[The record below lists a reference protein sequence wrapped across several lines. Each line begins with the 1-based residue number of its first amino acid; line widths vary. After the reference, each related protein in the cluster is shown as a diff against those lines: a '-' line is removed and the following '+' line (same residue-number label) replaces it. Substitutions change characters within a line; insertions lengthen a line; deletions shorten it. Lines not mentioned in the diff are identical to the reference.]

1 MPLWYGK
8 PVEVRAD
15 RTPRAG
21 PRWVP
26 NWARLLLVVGKSPQQ
41 RCCGQRQNGL
51 CPLAVVVVSNYG
63 EGKVSSSG

>member
-1 MPLWYGK
+1 MAFALLYSFRVRRRGWGEKMPLWYGK

-26 NWARLLLVVGKSPQQ
+26 NWARLLLVVGIKVHSSD
-41 RCCGQRQNGL
+41 
-51 CPLAVVVVSNYG
+51 AVASA
-63 EGKVSSSG
+63 